1 MLTTDGR
8 LFSWGGLTPSLG
20 RDQDQDTGNDGNYMS
35 SNRNILGMATEST
48 AANDLEGEVGEVEF
62 TTESGNTCAP
72 IVQIATGRN
81 HVLALD
87 TTGKI
92 YSWGRN
98 DYGQL
103 GLG

>member
-1 MLTTDGR
+1 
-8 LFSWGGLTPSLG
+8 
-20 RDQDQDTGNDGNYMS
+20 MS

-48 AANDLEGEVGEVEF
+48 AANDLESEVGEVEF
-62 TTESGNTCAP
+62 TTESGNNCAP

-87 TTGKI
+87 TSGKI

-103 GLG
+103 GLGQKRPVQVTKLDSYGHKRVATEE